1 MINEKIKVDYYIRK
15 DSGKIFF
22 DYKKFAELA
31 GNALLI
37 DIIDMTEEFTI
48 FTDEGKVSKP
58 QRSKYELVNKEAE
71 RKLQE
76 CLALKAQTEIDLP
89 KAIELAKI
97 VNEAFKA
104 KNCSPFMEY
113 NHLEEGDFSDDK
125 TPGWVTIK
133 IKTSHSGWCYD
144 DDVINTPS
152 TYYYQVPAEVEK
164 EAKELQTIRRKHK
177 GDNTFSFCQC
187 DYYRREVRVADHV
200 NNEL

>member
-1 MINEKIKVDYYIRK
+1 MINEKIVVDYYIIK

-31 GNALLI
+31 GNASLI

-48 FTDEGKVSKP
+48 FTDEGKVSEP

-76 CLALKAQTEIDLP
+76 HLALKVQTEIDLP
-89 KAIELAKI
+89 KAIKLADT
-97 VNEAFKA
+97 VNKAFKD

-113 NHLEEGDFSDDK
+113 NYLEEGDFDDSK

-133 IKTSHSGWCYD
+133 IKISHSGCCYGN
-144 DDVINTPS
+144 DVLNTPS
-152 TYYYQVPAEVEK
+152 TYYYQVPVEVAK

-177 GDNTFSFCQC
+177 GDSTFSFWQC
-187 DYYRREVRVADHV
+187 DYYRREVRVADHP
-200 NNEL
+200 NN

>member
-1 MINEKIKVDYYIRK
+1 MINEKIVVDYYIIK

-22 DYKKFAELA
+22 DYNKFAELA
-31 GNALLI
+31 GNASLVN
-37 DIIDMTEEFTI
+37 IIDMTEEFTI

-76 CLALKAQTEIDLP
+76 HLVLKAQTEVDLP
-89 KAIELAKI
+89 KAIELAKV
-97 VNEAFKA
+97 VNTAFKA

-113 NHLEEGDFSDDK
+113 NYLEEGDFSDSK

-144 DDVINTPS
+144 DGVLNSLS
-152 TYYYQVPAEVEK
+152 TYYYQVPTEVEK
-164 EAKELQTIRRKHK
+164 EAKELQAIRRKHK
-177 GDNTFSFCQC
+177 GDNTFSFWQC
-187 DYYRREVRVADHV
+187 DYYRREVRVADNP
-200 NNEL
+200 NN